1 MIVMALDH
9 ANLFIAHGHP
19 RPEFWSGSFP
29 SYSDPL
35 AFFTRAITHLAA
47 PGFFFLMGAGM
58 TLFAVSRRRAGWS
71 DGKIARN
78 LIVRGVILIG
88 MQFVLEDPA
97 WIWGSGGPFTL
108 WDMPVYLGVLYGL
121 GGAMILGTLL
131 LSLDLRLVLAVSV
144 ALISGTEIVLGNFAR
159 ELSGVGLARL
169 LVMPGTTREFT
180 VYYPILPWLG
190 VTAFGIAFGRML
202 AQNAEIAYRRALIV
216 GAAFLALFIPL
227 RVLGGFGNLRPPA
240 GRDLIAFL
248 SVVKYPPSLTF
259 LLLTLGIDLS
269 LLFVLSRRALSL
281 VTGHLSPLLV
291 FGATP
296 LFFYIAH
303 LYLYGFIG
311 RTFFPQGTG
320 IPGMYPW
327 WLAGLAVLYPLCW
340 LYGKFKAK
348 QPHDSIWRFF

>member
-19 RPEFWSGSFP
+19 TPEFWSGSFP
-29 SYSDPL
+29 TYSDSF
-35 AFFTRAITHLAA
+35 AFFTRAVTHLAA

-58 TLFAVSRRRAGWS
+58 TLFAASRRQVGWS
-71 DGKIARN
+71 NIQIARN

-88 MQFVLEDPA
+88 MQVVLEDPA

-108 WDMPVYLGVLYGL
+108 WNVPVYLGVLYGL
-121 GGAMILGTLL
+121 GGAMMLGTLL
-131 LSLDLRLVLAVSV
+131 LWLNLRLVLAVSV
-144 ALISGTEIVLGNFAR
+144 ALIVGTELVLGNNAR
-159 ELSGVGLARL
+159 ELSGVMLARL
-169 LVMPGTTREFT
+169 FVMPGTTSQFT

-190 VTAFGIAFGRML
+190 VTALGVAFGRML
-202 AQNAEIAYRRALIV
+202 QQNAETAYRRALII
-216 GAAFLALFIPL
+216 GAAFLALFVPL
-227 RVLGGFGNLRPPA
+227 RLLGGFGNLRAA
-240 GRDLIAFL
+240 GGHDWISFFN
-248 SVVKYPPSLTF
+248 VVKYPPSITF
-259 LLLTLGIDLS
+259 LLLTLGIDLP
-269 LLFVLSRRALSL
+269 LLFAFSRRALSP
-281 VTGHLSPLLV
+281 VMRHLSPLIV

-320 IPGMYPW
+320 IPGMYSW
-327 WLAGLAVLYPLCW
+327 WLVGLAVFHPLCW